1 MKQDR
6 IVQICNLTL
15 NAKRDNP
22 QRNRVY
28 SIDGIAPTLSCMGGG
43 NLEPLVPIAYESD

>member
-1 MKQDR
+1 MKDR
-6 IVQICNLTL
+6 IIQIANLTL

-28 SIDGIAPTLSCMGGG
+28 SPDGIAPAICCYGGG
-43 NLEPLVPIAYESD
+43 NLEPLVPIMYEND